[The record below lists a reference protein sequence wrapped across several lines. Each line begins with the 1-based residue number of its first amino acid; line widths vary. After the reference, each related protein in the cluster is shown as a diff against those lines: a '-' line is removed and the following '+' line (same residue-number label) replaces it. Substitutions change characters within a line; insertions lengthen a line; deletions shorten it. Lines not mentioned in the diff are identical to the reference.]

1 MDTSIPSCDRC
12 GHVGVELAGMHPS
25 HHGLVRW
32 TLYSCGHMRTEVVL
46 ETLPTDEGSD
56 RAAERLER

>member
-1 MDTSIPSCDRC
+1 
-12 GHVGVELAGMHPS
+12 
-25 HHGLVRW
+25 
-32 TLYSCGHMRTEVVL
+32 MRTEVVL